1 MTTILIVE
9 DEARIAAFVA
19 KGLRAA
25 GFVPEIYSTGSESV
39 EAALQG
45 RGALMLLDVGLPD
58 IDGFE
63 VLEQIRGQGVGM
75 PVIMLS
81 SRSSVAD
88 RLAGL

>member
-25 GFVPEIYSTGSESV
+25 GFVPEIYSTGSEAV

-45 RGALMLLDVGLPD
+45 RGALMLLDVG
-58 IDGFE
+58 
-63 VLEQIRGQGVGM
+63 V
-75 PVIMLS
+75 S
-81 SRSSVAD
+81 SRRRRRTRASSSSKEK
-88 RLAGL
+88 GLGT